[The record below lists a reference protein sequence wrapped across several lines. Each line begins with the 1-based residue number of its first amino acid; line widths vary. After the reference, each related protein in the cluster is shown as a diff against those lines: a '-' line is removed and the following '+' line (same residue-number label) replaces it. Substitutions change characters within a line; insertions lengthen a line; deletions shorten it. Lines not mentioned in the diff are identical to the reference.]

1 MTHGINLMDRYK
13 LFFFRLVGLNASR
26 SGGAVGN
33 EGFTLVEL
41 IVVVAILGV
50 LAAMSIP
57 AYNSYI
63 NKTKNARAVSDIRT
77 LSNEI
82 TGYYMDKGT
91 YPTDLGAPG
100 INRLNFKDPWN
111 HNYIYNSTPSLTD
124 SISIN
129 YNQDF
134 DVYSLGADG
143 VSPTPPVGG
152 VVAASLDDI
161 IRSNDGSFF
170 GLRAE

>member
-13 LFFFRLVGLNASR
+13 LFFFRLVGLNTSR

-91 YPTDLGAPG
+91 YPADLGAPG

-111 HNYIYNSTPSLTD
+111 HNYIYNNTPSLKD
-124 SISIN
+124 SIN
-129 YNQDF
+129 PLLTLNQDF
-134 DVYSLGADG
+134 DVYSWGIDG
-143 VSPTPPVGG
+143 NSSIIGDGSTTV
-152 VVAASLDDI
+152 DDI

-170 GLRAE
+170 GLRAD